1 MLHDHFRAE
10 RIFSEWRVRPC
21 FGEPTN
27 AYFARLVYDS
37 LDCLPETYAK
47 KTGIWI
53 SREKWQVL
61 LQSLLNLPL
70 TDAEKA
76 SLVRWSPVE
85 TQSRYWGLGGENLTM
100 TLVKPGGTYCPA
112 CIEEAEYHRVW
123 WDLKGFQICPV
134 HDCAMEANPSRHD
147 RRWPFYGICLKKVE
161 APPKLSLRGKHSLEG
176 YILQRLKVVDHIVD
190 RPLLDHHA
198 LDSVMGACSILGG
211 LLACGTTKIKPRALP
226 SFFSVGFDALCR
238 DENHLTG
245 KLAAWL
251 ERNYS
256 KENLKRVGMGHYGF
270 ARTFSQSRKAIV
282 RSIFTAQVKA
292 CARVGTLNPKLRAVP
307 GVVAPVLR
315 SNLPGIL
322 GVTDYSA
329 ILLLR
334 RRGFDTKQGS
344 GELVEIPDTVVA
356 QLREEI
362 DRSASLAEAAALMGC
377 SAEDAGYVAVKLAK
391 AGWSPCIQI
400 RRGRKIIR
408 HYIWEELERYCD
420 IIQSLPPAPP
430 NLKSTGIFGRV
441 TKQSESRSRLMANVI
456 LGRELAYVDPEKPGL
471 LGLRFVSRRYGGKP
485 SPVGHKAIDDDTMLW
500 SEFRAMTGV
509 DSAGIQRLIA
519 LGVLEPSVAKGVT
532 RTSALAFHERY
543 ISPVR
548 YLQGQGRVMSS
559 AIKVLEKYDFE
570 LAFASEN
577 TGVTLVRREHFSEK
591 MGEIFQPPRSI
602 LDLWPPF
609 VAAASRNSPSLMV
622 PRVPGDGMFDIG
634 PSSRLLSIKAVL
646 RDDGIWV
653 GSDFHP
659 HYRRM
664 WKIFCSRE
672 REICESLRSLK
683 IERKGER
690 VAVSATAGTIQEIE
704 RITIDLGKFNEFF
717 RNKRP

>member
-1 MLHDHFRAE
+1 MLHDHFRAA

-21 FGEPTN
+21 YGEPTN

-47 KTGIWI
+47 KTGIWV
-53 SREKWQVL
+53 SRDRWKVL
-61 LQSLLNLPL
+61 LQSLMQLPL
-70 TDAEKA
+70 TEAEKA

-85 TQSRYWGLGGENLTM
+85 TLSRYWGLGDENLTM
-100 TLVKPGGTYCPA
+100 GLVRPGGTHCPE
-112 CIEEAEYHRVW
+112 CVREAEYHRVW
-123 WDLKGFQICPV
+123 WDLKGFQTCPV
-134 HDCAMEANPSRHD
+134 HDCAMKANPSRHD
-147 RRWPFYGICLKKVE
+147 RRWPFYGVCLKTVE
-161 APPKLSLRGKHSLEG
+161 APPKLSQQGRQSLEG
-176 YILQRLKVVDHIVD
+176 YILQRLKVVDPIAPH
-190 RPLLDHHA
+190 PLLDHHA
-198 LDSVMGACSILGG
+198 LDAVMGACDIMGG
-211 LLACGTTKIKPRALP
+211 LLSYGVLKKRPRADP
-226 SFFSVGFDALCR
+226 GFFAVGFEALCH
-238 DENHLTG
+238 DETHLTD

-251 ERNYS
+251 ERNHS
-256 KENLKRVGMGHYGF
+256 KDNLKRVGMGHFGF
-270 ARTFSQSRKAIV
+270 ARALSQSRKAIV
-282 RSIFTAQVKA
+282 RSVFTAQVKA

-307 GVVAPVLR
+307 GVEAPVLR

-322 GVTDYSA
+322 GVTEYSA

-334 RRGFDTKQGS
+334 RKGFDTKQGS
-344 GELVEIPDTVVA
+344 GELVEIPDDVVA
-356 QLREEI
+356 QLRTEI

-377 SAEDAGYVAVKLAK
+377 SAEDADLIAVKLAK

-408 HYIWEELERYCD
+408 HYLWEELERYCH
-420 IIQSLPPAPP
+420 IIHALPTAPE
-430 NLKSTGIFGRV
+430 NLKSSGIFGRV
-441 TKQSESRSRLMANVI
+441 TKQLESRSRLMANVI
-456 LGRELAYVDPEKPGL
+456 LGREVAYVDPEKPGL

-485 SPVGHKAIDDDTMLW
+485 SPVGQKAIGDDTMLW

-519 LGVLEPSVAKGVT
+519 LGVLEPSATKGVA

-548 YLQGQGRVMSS
+548 YLQGQGRVRTS
-559 AIKVLEKYDFE
+559 AIKVLEGYDFE
-570 LAFASEN
+570 LAFASEKI
-577 TGVTLVRREHFSEK
+577 GITLVRREHFEEK
-591 MGEIFQPPRSI
+591 MGEIFQPPRSV
-602 LDLWPPF
+602 LDLWPSF
-609 VAAASRNSPSLMV
+609 VEAARRNSPSLMV

-646 RDDGIWV
+646 REDGIWV

-664 WKIFCSRE
+664 WKILFSRE
-672 REICESLRSLK
+672 AEIRKTLRNLN

-690 VAVSATAGTIQEIE
+690 VVIMATADTIEEIE
-704 RITIDLGKFNEFF
+704 MITIDLGKLNEFF
-717 RNKRP
+717 RNKKS